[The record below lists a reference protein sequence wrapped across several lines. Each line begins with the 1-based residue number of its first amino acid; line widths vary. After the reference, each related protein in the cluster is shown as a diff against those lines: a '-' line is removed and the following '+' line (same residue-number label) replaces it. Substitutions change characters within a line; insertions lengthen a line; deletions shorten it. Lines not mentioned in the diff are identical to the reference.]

1 MPTLFLPISLCRIL
15 VHTLLLLICGVIF
28 YHLNDD
34 HKIVALVFSGWI
46 FYFWIKYY
54 IRLWRLLADTPYIVL
69 NKHGLLIH
77 QYHQSFEAH
86 LLHEQIKWVDILY
99 AYTIKNKHNEIKK
112 LHIVIRYGDN
122 SEKINLSIA
131 AKHFELAK
139 KKLTKKQRQNL
150 LYQYQ
155 KRILQYC
162 LNENVPPTPTL
173 NLQHISEPKTWRF
186 YSWVDWLLFGLLN
199 LASFPIVGIIY
210 MFYWKNVPSSWQ
222 DWAINFWT
230 HTLVGVAMLLLTGA
244 WLFAYV
250 YFLIELVLPMR
261 MTLSQRGLTIRKNTP
276 FLQTTH
282 FDWVQ
287 IHETYIQ
294 FVSSGRRTQYI
305 FKVDILPH
313 PRSRIVL
320 THSLTQT
327 GSLGKYKLDEME
339 AIIQSVTADKH
350 HWKAHYPRVPYMD

>member
-34 HKIVALVFSGWI
+34 HKIVALVFLGWI
-46 FYFWIKYY
+46 FYFWLKFY

-112 LHIVIRYGDN
+112 LHIVIRYGDS
-122 SEKINLSIA
+122 SEKITLSIA

-186 YSWVDWLLFGLLN
+186 YSWVDWLLFALLN

-230 HTLVGVAMLLLTGA
+230 HTLVGMAMLLLTGA
-244 WLFAYV
+244 VIFAYV
-250 YFLIELVLPMR
+250 YFLIEIVLPTR
-261 MTLSQRGLTIRKNTP
+261 LTLSQRGLTIHKNTP

-282 FDWVQ
+282 FDWAQ
-287 IHETYIQ
+287 IHEAYIQ
-294 FVSSGRRTQYI
+294 FVSSGSRTQYM